1 MKSIVGIVFLLGL
14 MLLVLPMAQDG
25 VVLAQEEMTME
36 EYNQQLQEL
45 REREARAKSQIQ
57 QLEGEIAALR
67 EEIQRVDSEV
77 KQVWN
82 EIYALLGTDEAGV
95 EAFRQQL
102 NALEGD
108 VDALMALSPEELF
121 QRRKEIDDLQA
132 RLDEAK
138 QSKISYLP
146 EMEDKIATIEGK
158 INRLRNK
165 LPAALYDEYTVVRG
179 DYLWKISGK
188 PDIYGDP
195 YQWMRIYTYN
205 RDQIKDPDLIYPDQ
219 VFKIQR
225 GVGPK
230 EYLVERGEFLAKIA
244 ASVGDAVTWRK
255 IYEANRDIL
264 GEDPNMLYP
273 YTVLRL
279 PD

>member
-1 MKSIVGIVFLLGL
+1 MKPIARVLIVLGL
-14 MLLVLPMAQDG
+14 VLLLMPLSQDG
-25 VVLAQEEMTME
+25 AVWAQEEMTME
-36 EYNQQLQEL
+36 EYNLQLQQL
-45 REREARAKSQIQ
+45 REREAQAKAQIQ
-57 QLEGEIAALR
+57 QLESEIAALQQ
-67 EEIQRVDSEV
+67 EIQQVDQQTR
-77 KQVWN
+77 QVWN

-95 EAFRQQL
+95 NAFRQQL
-102 NALEGD
+102 DGIEGE

-121 QRRKEIDDLQA
+121 RRRKEIDDLQA

-146 EMEDKIATIEGK
+146 EMEDRIATIEGK

-205 RDQIKDPDLIYPDQ
+205 RDQIKDPDLIFPDQ
-219 VFKIQR
+219 IFKIQR
-225 GVGPK
+225 GVGPQ
-230 EYLVERGEFLAKIA
+230 EYLVQKGEFLAKIA
-244 ASVGDAVTWRK
+244 EALGGAMNWRR
-255 IYEANRDIL
+255 IYEANRDVI
-264 GEDPNMLYP
+264 GEDPNMVYP
-273 YTVLRL
+273 YMVLRL
-279 PD
+279 PE

>member
-14 MLLVLPMAQDG
+14 SLLVLPASQNG
-25 VVLAQEEMTME
+25 VALAQEQMTME

-45 REREARAKSQIQ
+45 KQREARAKTQIQ
-57 QLEGEIAALR
+57 QLQGEIASLR
-67 EEIQRVDSEV
+67 EEIQRAESETQ
-77 KQVWN
+77 QVWN
-82 EIYALLGTDEAGV
+82 EIYSLLGTDEAGV
-95 EAFRQQL
+95 NAYRQQL
-102 NALEGD
+102 SALEGD

-121 QRRKEIDDLQA
+121 QRRKEIDALQA

-165 LPAALYDEYTVVRG
+165 LPAALYDEYTVLRG
-179 DYLWKISGK
+179 DYLWKISAK
-188 PDIYGDP
+188 SDIYGDP

-205 RDQIKDPDLIYPDQ
+205 RDQIKDPDLIFPDQ

-225 GVGPK
+225 GVGDK
-230 EYLVERGEFLAKIA
+230 EYLVQKGEFLAKIA
-244 ASVGDAVTWRK
+244 ASLGNAITWRK

-264 GEDPNMLYP
+264 GDDPNMLYP

-279 PD
+279 PQ